1 MLLNMSIGTWVLLGA
16 VGFIAL
22 ICFLISLGASEQWE
36 EAKKY
41 TGPIVAIVLIIGVI
55 WAIIEA
61 SN

>member
-1 MLLNMSIGTWVLLGA
+1 MLLEMSIGTCLLLGA

-22 ICFLISLGASEQWE
+22 ICFLISLSASEQWE
-36 EAKKY
+36 ETKKFFA
-41 TGPIVAIVLIIGVI
+41 PVVAIVLIIGVI